1 MVPPLLRPSQFND
14 FVFGPFDEERAM
26 EMARH
31 YHEGME
37 PKVSRYLS
45 IFRVQS
51 THILLPMLPR
61 ASSVVPGC
69 LCRRVVHEHVGA

>member
-1 MVPPLLRPSQFND
+1 MVPPLLHPSQFND

-37 PKVSRYLS
+37 PKVDYSNTDMCSSHGTRAINS
-45 IFRVQS
+45 HPSSHTAPCIVCRTRV
-51 THILLPMLPR
+51 P
-61 ASSVVPGC
+61 SSARC
-69 LCRRVVHEHVGA
+69 S

>member
-1 MVPPLLRPSQFND
+1 MVPPLLHPSQFND

-37 PKVSRYLS
+37 PKVD
-45 IFRVQS
+45 Q
-51 THILLPMLPR
+51 
-61 ASSVVPGC
+61 
-69 LCRRVVHEHVGA
+69 

>member
-1 MVPPLLRPSQFND
+1 
-14 FVFGPFDEERAM
+14 M

-37 PKVSRYLS
+37 PKVFRYLS
-45 IFRVQS
+45 HGTRVQS
-51 THILLPMLPR
+51 THILLPMLSR